1 MDSIAGDPDHVH
13 LPRGQ
18 VGGPAQPERGAQ
30 LPPPPLRARTQA
42 LRARTQ
48 ALRARIQALRARTQA
63 LRARS

>member
-48 ALRARIQALRARTQA
+48 ALRALTQA